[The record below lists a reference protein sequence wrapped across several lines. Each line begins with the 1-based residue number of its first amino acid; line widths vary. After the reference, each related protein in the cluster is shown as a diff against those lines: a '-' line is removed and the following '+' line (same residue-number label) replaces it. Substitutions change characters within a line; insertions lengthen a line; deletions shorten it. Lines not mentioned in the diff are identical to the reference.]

1 MLQIAKNVRE
11 AAKVNFTLFV
21 IVGLLGAGI
30 WPVIYLAKRAKKIN
44 EALGVE
50 LIAQWLVTTQIVLLC
65 VTLVCRI
72 FGSSDDIADLS
83 LLTSLAMGI
92 VYIVFAFKAKTL
104 FEHIVIDQ
112 WGVRGYRL
120 NAFYTFFFT
129 VFYVVYCL
137 NDLETY
143 LMRNGPVTTTNGS
156 VAPASN

>member
-11 AAKVNFTLFV
+11 AAKVNFALFV

-50 LIAQWLVTTQIVLLC
+50 IIPQWVVVAQIVLLC
-65 VTLVCRI
+65 VTLVCRV
-72 FGSSDDIADLS
+72 FGESDDIIGLS
-83 LLTSLAMGI
+83 VFTSLAMGI
-92 VYIVFAFKAKTL
+92 IYIVHAFKAKSIL
-104 FEHIVIDQ
+104 EHVVIDQ
-112 WGVRGYRL
+112 WGIRGYKL
-120 NAFYTFFFT
+120 NVVYAFFFT

-143 LMRNGPVTTTNGS
+143 VLRNGPAAQQP
-156 VAPASN
+156 VAAHA